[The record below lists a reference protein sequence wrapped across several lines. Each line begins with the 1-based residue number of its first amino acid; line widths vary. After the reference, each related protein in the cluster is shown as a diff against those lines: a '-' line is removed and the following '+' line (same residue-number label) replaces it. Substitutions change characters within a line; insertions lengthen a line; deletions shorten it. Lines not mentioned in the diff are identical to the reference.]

1 METEALVLGARLLAV
16 RNEYYGIRVPQSHS
30 GRNAGIVSAL
40 VIAVIIIVGFFVN
53 LPVATAHLVGQTDTS
68 TSYSTAVISYP
79 AVYTQTVIY
88 TTSSTREGLF
98 TVETTDATP
107 VWDESD
113 VSLYPLYYVS
123 YSAYFGV
130 GTDVRISWRASGT
143 VNVYVFNW
151 AEYVAYTSSGSTSQN
166 IASDAAAG
174 GTIEFGSSVSG
185 AYYLVIENP
194 NNGLYG
200 AGSSNI
206 VCSTS
211 GSETFL
217 MTTVTYIAQ
226 VVAQTTSSQTLVT
239 RTLSTTS
246 IGTQYIPRTITS
258 TTTHSCS
265 FYFWAY
271 LTGPRTC

>member
-1 METEALVLGARLLAV
+1 METEAPVLGARLLAV
-16 RNEYYGIRVPQSHS
+16 KNEYYGIRVPQSHA
-30 GRNAGIVSAL
+30 GRNAKIVSAL
-40 VIAVIIIVGFFVN
+40 VIAVIIILGFFVN
-53 LPVATAHLVGQTDTS
+53 LPVATAHIVQQTVTS

-79 AVYTQTVIY
+79 VVYTQTVIY

-98 TVETTDATP
+98 TVETIDATP

-123 YSAYFGV
+123 YSAYFGA
-130 GTDVRISWRASGT
+130 GTDVKISWRASGT
-143 VNVYVFNW
+143 ANVYVFSW
-151 AEYVAYTSSGSTSQN
+151 AEYVAYTSSGTTSPSV
-166 IASDAAAG
+166 ASDAAAS
-174 GTIEFGSSVSG
+174 GTIEFGSAVAG

-217 MTTVTYIAQ
+217 MTAVTYIAQ
-226 VVAQTTSSQTLVT
+226 VVTHTTSSQTLVT
-239 RTLSTTS
+239 QTLSTTS
-246 IGTQYIPRTITS
+246 IGTQYVPRTITS
-258 TTTHSCS
+258 ATTRSCS